1 MLDTATGA
9 ADRAGTGPGH
19 PCTAVDEALVEA
31 YELHREPLRR
41 WLAARTRDDD
51 LAEELTQEAFIRL
64 MRTLRGGAEI
74 ESTRAWLFHAGAN
87 LLVSH
92 VRHVRVAGRFVPDT
106 PAFEAL
112 SAEAVVV
119 ANEQMEH
126 LRRVLDRLS
135 PDDRQLLIAAGTGE
149 RGPSLAEGA
158 GVSQVALR
166 ARLCRARRRLR
177 AEVILDAGS
186 ALVPFVGVA

>member
-9 ADRAGTGPGH
+9 ADCAGAGPDLDGI
-19 PCTAVDEALVEA
+19 AVEEKLVEA
-31 YELHREPLRR
+31 YQLHREPLRR

-64 MRTLRGGAEI
+64 MQTLRSGAEI
-74 ESTRAWLFHAGAN
+74 ESTRAWLFHVAGN

-119 ANEQMEH
+119 AKEQMEH
-126 LRRVLDRLS
+126 LRRVLVKLS
-135 PDDRQLLIAAGTGE
+135 PDDRQLLLAAGTGE
-149 RGPSLAEGA
+149 KGPGLAEGA

-177 AEVILDAGS
+177 AEVILDGGS
-186 ALVPFVGVA
+186 ALTPFVAIA